1 MTALPVIQ
9 GWNLNELA
17 IVAMEKTT
25 QSLAH
30 LMPIAHRHL
39 NARHSTSSREMM
51 HPAPDPHERERAE
64 AELII
69 ENKSSCVRFVSKLC
83 CKKEAFG

>member
-17 IVAMEKTT
+17 IVAVEKTT

-30 LMPIAHRHL
+30 LIPIAHRHL
-39 NARHSTSSREMM
+39 NARHWTRSREMM
-51 HPAPDPHERERAE
+51 HPAPDPCERAE
-64 AELII
+64 AA
-69 ENKSSCVRFVSKLC
+69 SS
-83 CKKEAFG
+83 